1 VSNQYTSILTGG
13 LSDNTVKTAY
23 DLVFNKAFQES
34 CVYRNWVTYGPE
46 QPSMA
51 GQTITL
57 QKYAWFTAADV
68 TAAKTP
74 LNEELDVDSRKLP
87 ATTTVNLTVQEYGDA
102 VTRTKKLT
110 HFSIADVDGYAA
122 MAVADHCSR
131 TMDELIQ
138 DTLDSGTQRIGV
150 NSHARGSIVGTD
162 KLTATYIRQA
172 VTKLRTNLV
181 PDFGGYYAGGVHP
194 HVVHDLREAS
204 GAGEWRLP
212 HEYSAGLSSP
222 LFTGEF
228 GEFEGVR
235 FVSNTRTRKSQ
246 DGSGATLAN
255 TVYRTFIQ
263 GQQAI
268 AERVVEEPSVVLGPV
283 TDKLQRF
290 RTIGWYGILGWALYR
305 DESLVR
311 LESGSSVAAL

>member
-34 CVYRNWVTYGPE
+34 RLPQLGHLRPGAAL
-46 QPSMA
+46 MA

-57 QKYAWFTAADV
+57 QKYAWFTASDV

-150 NSHARGSIVGTD
+150 NAHARGSIVGTD

-181 PDFGGYYAGGVHP
+181 PDFGGFYAAGVHP
-194 HVVHDLREAS
+194 HVVHDLREET
-204 GAGEWRLP
+204 GAGGWRLP

-235 FVSNTRTRKSQ
+235 FVRTPAPAR
-246 DGSGATLAN
+246 A
-255 TVYRTFIQ
+255 RT
-263 GQQAI
+263 AR
-268 AERVVEEPSVVLGPV
+268 APRWRTPSTGRSSRASRPL
-283 TDKLQRF
+283 LS
-290 RTIGWYGILGWALYR
+290 ALSR
-305 DESLVR
+305 SPTW
-311 LESGSSVAAL
+311 SSAR

>member
-194 HVVHDLREAS
+194 HVVHDLREAT

-222 LFTGEF
+222 LFTASSASSK
-228 GEFEGVR
+228 VCA
-235 FVSNTRTRKSQ
+235 SSRTPAPARARTARARRWPTPST
-246 DGSGATLAN
+246 GRSSRASRPLLSGLS
-255 TVYRTFIQ
+255 RS
-263 GQQAI
+263 
-268 AERVVEEPSVVLGPV
+268 RVLFSA
-283 TDKLQRF
+283 R
-290 RTIGWYGILGWALYR
+290 
-305 DESLVR
+305 
-311 LESGSSVAAL
+311 